1 MENAKIHAKDNII
14 NGMSVD
20 VEDYFQVSNF
30 EDKIDRSKWSSCEL
44 RVEQNTLRVLDLFD
58 RHNVKATFFILGWVA
73 QKAPDLVREIAR
85 RGHEVAS
92 HGYHH
97 QLVYNMTDNE
107 FAGDITR
114 TKEILESLAGKEV
127 IGYRAPSYSITAKN
141 FSALKILYR
150 CGYRYDS
157 SIFPIHH
164 HRYGIPDFSRF
175 AVDIP
180 VDGGESIREYP
191 ISTVRL
197 FGKNLPVGG
206 GAYAR
211 LFPLALITR
220 GLAGINRKEGRPF
233 IFYFHPWEIDPHQP
247 KIACSRLTRIRHYGN
262 LRAMER
268 KLETILQKFNFQ
280 PIKDI

>member
-1 MENAKIHAKDNII
+1 MNTSTANTI

-30 EDKIDRSKWSSCEL
+30 EQKIDRADWKSCEL
-44 RVEQNTLRVLDLFD
+44 RVEHNTLRILDLFD
-58 RHNVKATFFILGWVA
+58 KYKVKSTFFILGWIAEQV
-73 QKAPDLVREIAR
+73 PDVVREIAR

-97 QLVYNMTDNE
+97 QLVYNLTEQE
-107 FAGDITR
+107 FADDITR
-114 TKEILESLAGKEV
+114 TKKLLEKLAGTEV
-127 IGYRAPSYSITAKN
+127 IGYRAPSYSITKQN
-141 FSALKILYR
+141 FWAIKVLHQ

-175 AVDIP
+175 PTTIP
-180 VDGGESIREYP
+180 VGDKDAMREYP
-191 ISTVRL
+191 ISTVRM
-197 FGKNLPVGG
+197 FGKNIPVGG

-211 LFPLALITR
+211 LFPLCLIMH
-220 GLAGINRKEGRPF
+220 GLKRINRKEGQPF
-233 IFYFHPWEIDPHQP
+233 IFYFHPWEIDPKQP
-247 KIACSRLTRIRHYGN
+247 RIDCSRLTRVRHYGN
-262 LRAMER
+262 LHAMER
-268 KLETILQKFNFQ
+268 KLERIMQQFAFQ